1 MEKITT
7 RIKKPSNIIEP
18 FVLLTPEQHREQPVL
33 FFGNDGHIEILGRTF
48 ENYEVKGFDEFVKY
62 LARFRDLEVENENL
76 KKELD
81 GVYNHRA
88 ALIEYLTEKLEE
100 SKLEGTYGGQ
110 AGYVSIQE
118 RIYKEILD
126 RVEGDTDENNI
137 I

>member
-1 MEKITT
+1 MEKIMT
-7 RIKKPSNIIEP
+7 RIKEPSNIINP
-18 FVLLTPEQHREQPVL
+18 FNYKPEEPVL
-33 FFGNDGHIEILGRTF
+33 FFSNEGWIEILGRRF
-48 ENYEVKGFDEFVKY
+48 QREDVKGIDEFIKY
-62 LARFRDLEVENENL
+62 LGNFRDLEEENNNL

-81 GVYNHRA
+81 IYYNRRA

-126 RVEGDTDENNI
+126 RVEGDTNE
-137 I
+137 